1 MKTNLSLFMALCAVI
16 FINSAMGMEDSSPK
30 SYKELKESFKSSRDW
45 NFHHLALHEAEGLQ
59 KCFQDSAYQDKQVE
73 VRKAELKE
81 SSDFARIRAKFFG
94 AATAVMAAPVMV
106 LSLMKKKVGL
116 GLKTAMLVPAASS
129 LYNGVQSGNFRLA
142 ANQVTEYNAFDNE
155 KEWLIKEV
163 KSINPALKTSSTLK
177 FLAEQ
182 RARELAEQRAK
193 EFAVEFTKTLEEKK
207 AELRS

>member
-16 FINSAMGMEDSSPK
+16 FTNSAMGMEDSSPK
-30 SYKELKESFKSSRDW
+30 SYQELKEEFKSNKDE
-45 NFHHLALHEAEGLQ
+45 NYTCALIEAENLQ
-59 KCFQDSAYQDKQVE
+59 KCFQDSVYQDKQVE
-73 VRKAELKE
+73 IRKAELKE

-163 KSINPALKTSSTLK
+163 KSINPALKPRIVLELLAEQQARQ
-177 FLAEQ
+177 LAEQ
-182 RARELAEQRAK
+182 RSK
-193 EFAVEFTKTLEEKK
+193 EFDIEFAKTIEEKK
-207 AELRS
+207 AEFHS